1 MSVLLVF
8 LSIHYKNTDTGFS
21 EQFKSWKGRS
31 IKMKNLNKKRCK
43 SLLVIGAM
51 TLIVIGV
58 GLVFFEKSPLLIV
71 ASILLGVG
79 LGLVVKAIILR
90 KKKKN

>member
-1 MSVLLVF
+1 
-8 LSIHYKNTDTGFS
+8 
-21 EQFKSWKGRS
+21 
-31 IKMKNLNKKRCK
+31 MKNPNKKRYK

>member
-1 MSVLLVF
+1 MN
-8 LSIHYKNTDTGFS
+8 HP
-21 EQFKSWKGRS
+21 
-31 IKMKNLNKKRCK
+31 NKKRNK

-51 TLIVIGV
+51 TLMVIGV

>member
-1 MSVLLVF
+1 
-8 LSIHYKNTDTGFS
+8 
-21 EQFKSWKGRS
+21 
-31 IKMKNLNKKRCK
+31 MKNPNKKRNK